1 MKNLGSVLA
10 IGAHP
15 DDIELGCGGS
25 LAKFVEMGVKV
36 RALVL
41 SRGMVGNRAD
51 HDRLDETKRALALL
65 GVTDV
70 VTADFPDTRMYEHLA
85 DIIACI
91 EEQVFD
97 FKPDRAYTM
106 FENDRHQDH
115 RTTFEASIVAC
126 REVRQILS
134 YETPSSLI
142 DFQPQVV
149 EDIEGFIGRKIDAL
163 AMHESQ
169 SDRTYT
175 QPDAMLIKATFRG
188 QQVGIGLAEGF
199 IGYKIIL

>member
-1 MKNLGSVLA
+1 MKELRTVLA

-41 SRGMVGNRAD
+41 TKGTIGNRAD
-51 HDRLDETKRALALL
+51 HDRLDETSRALSLL

-85 DIIACI
+85 AVIACI
-91 EEQVFD
+91 EKHAAEVQ
-97 FKPDRAYTM
+97 PDRVYTM

-126 REVRQILS
+126 RQARQILC
-134 YETPSSLI
+134 YETPSSWPG
-142 DFQPQVV
+142 FQPQVI
-149 EDIEGFIGRKIDAL
+149 EDIDGFIGRKIDAL
-163 AMHESQ
+163 ALHESQ
-169 SDRTYT
+169 RDRPYT
-175 QPDAMLIKATFRG
+175 QPDAMRINAMSRG
-188 QQVGIGLAEGF
+188 QQVGIGPAEGF

>member
-1 MKNLGSVLA
+1 MRKIKKVLA

-25 LAKFVEMGVKV
+25 LAKLVEMNVAV

-41 SRGMVGNRAD
+41 TKGTIGNRGD
-51 HDRLDETKRALALL
+51 YDRIDETKRALALL

-70 VTADFPDTRMYEHLA
+70 VTADFPDTRMYERLA
-85 DIIACI
+85 DVITSI
-91 EEQVFD
+91 EKVVRD
-97 FKPDRAYTM
+97 FEPDRVYTM

-126 REVRQILS
+126 REVRQIFS

-142 DFQPQVV
+142 DFQPQVT

-163 AMHESQ
+163 ALHVSQ
-169 SDRTYT
+169 CDRTYT
-175 QPDAMLIKATFRG
+175 QPEAMLMKAAFRG
-188 QQVGIGLAEGF
+188 QQVGIGPAEGF